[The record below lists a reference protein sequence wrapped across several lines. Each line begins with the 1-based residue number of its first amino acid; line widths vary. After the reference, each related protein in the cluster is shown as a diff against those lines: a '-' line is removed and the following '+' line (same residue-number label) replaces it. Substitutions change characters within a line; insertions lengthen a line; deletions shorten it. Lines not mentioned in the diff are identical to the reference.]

1 MLLLENVFVT
11 LLNAPFAEKLAYI
24 LIDPLA
30 LTTIVAPALYFL
42 IFKPLNRQAEIER
55 QIDELRRFQHVAIGR
70 ELRIQELKQEI
81 AMLRHPLS
89 DGAPGAAPASTAQ
102 NQMSQSYG
110 AIPLTEE
117 NQRGALLALLE
128 DLESAHKQ
136 IEQAHQEWIAALDV
150 VDAPIF
156 LHDKQFRILRCNRAY
171 QECAGIS
178 YQALIGQRYYD
189 VFPKTGAPLAACLRV
204 LAKGGE
210 AADVE
215 ELAFGDAIY
224 RSRTYSVFD
233 KQGTYLHSVHIL
245 EDITKPKQVE
255 AALKNSEAL
264 LNETGRLAKIGGWEF
279 DPQTGQGTW
288 TEEVARIHDMEPGQP
303 TSMEIGMGFYRGES
317 RQRIEAAVKA
327 AIADGTPY
335 DLELE
340 MTTATGVRKW
350 VRTIGQPVSEAGRVI
365 KIGGSYQDITE
376 RKLAQAEIEHA
387 NRALATLSAVNR
399 TLVHAASEDELLQK
413 VCQAIVEQHGYQLA
427 WVGYAQHD
435 ESKSIKI
442 MAHAGVSEGY
452 LENLRLSWGE
462 NERGMGPSGRAIR
475 SGEPQL
481 CQDVASDPQFILW
494 RKAALQHGLAA
505 SIALPLK
512 NDGVFGMLNVYAAEA
527 NAFRSNEVAL
537 LEEMADDLSFG
548 VHTQHTRH
556 ERDLAL
562 EKNQQQLLQLQQSL
576 EDTVRAI
583 ATIVELRDPYTAG
596 HQIRVADLA
605 TAIARQMGLSEER
618 VHAIH
623 LAGVVHDLGKIQVPA
638 EILSKPGKLNDI
650 EYALIKFHP
659 QAGYEILKGINFPWP
674 IARMVLQHHE
684 RLDGSGYPQ
693 GLQGDDILLEARI
706 LTVADVVE
714 AMSSH
719 RPYRPGWGDE
729 KALEEIISKRG
740 VYYDPRVVDACVTL
754 FRERSYSFSK

>member
-1 MLLLENVFVT
+1 M
-11 LLNAPFAEKLAYI
+11 
-24 LIDPLA
+24 
-30 LTTIVAPALYFL
+30 
-42 IFKPLNRQAEIER
+42 
-55 QIDELRRFQHVAIGR
+55 
-70 ELRIQELKQEI
+70 
-81 AMLRHPLS
+81 
-89 DGAPGAAPASTAQ
+89 
-102 NQMSQSYG
+102 
-110 AIPLTEE
+110 
-117 NQRGALLALLE
+117 
-128 DLESAHKQ
+128 
-136 IEQAHQEWIAALDV
+136 
-150 VDAPIF
+150 
-156 LHDKQFRILRCNRAY
+156 
-171 QECAGIS
+171 
-178 YQALIGQRYYD
+178 
-189 VFPKTGAPLAACLRV
+189 
-204 LAKGGE
+204 
-210 AADVE
+210 
-215 ELAFGDAIY
+215 
-224 RSRTYSVFD
+224 FD

-442 MAHAGVSEGY
+442 MAHAGTSEGY

-481 CQDVASDPQFILW
+481 CQDVARDPQFQLW
-494 RKAALQHGLAA
+494 REAALQHGLAA

-512 NDGVFGMLNVYAAEA
+512 NDGVFGMLNVYAGEA
-527 NAFRSNEVAL
+527 NAFRVNEVAL
-537 LEEMADDLSFG
+537 PEEMADDLSFG

-740 VYYDPRVVDACVTL
+740 VYYDPWVVDACVTL